1 MINVDFDKVA
11 AVRKRSSLKQA
22 SLFPEG
28 MSYQDYMMQK
38 SKTLKWDAQVEAD
51 TQESSATESKDNS
64 STQIQEVITTVRKF
78 LIFRKKLSSKIRKFI
93 KKFSQMKQVHLK

>member
-22 SLFPEG
+22 CLFPEG
-28 MSYQDYMMQK
+28 MSYQDYMLQK
-38 SKTLKWDAQVEAD
+38 SKKLQWDTQVEGD

-64 STQIQEVITTVRKF
+64 STQLHTIQEDSTTV
-78 LIFRKKLSSKIRKFI
+78 
-93 KKFSQMKQVHLK
+93 